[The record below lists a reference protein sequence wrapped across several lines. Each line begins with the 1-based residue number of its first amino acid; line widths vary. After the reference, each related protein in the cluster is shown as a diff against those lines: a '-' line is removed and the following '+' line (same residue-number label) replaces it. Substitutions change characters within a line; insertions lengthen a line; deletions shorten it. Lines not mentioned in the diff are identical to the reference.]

1 MQYSRDDRVTNT
13 ADFEPQALVRSA
25 ILQSILATKGPRR
38 FLWRCKGSQMENVA
52 KYQIIDAGHGI
63 RLTGW
68 YSPITAKESKGI
80 VVLIHGWE
88 GHHNSGYLYSM
99 ACCLFEA
106 GYSVF
111 RLNLRDHGGSQCL
124 NRELF
129 HAARIDEVIEAV
141 RVVHHYTI
149 EAPLFVVGF
158 SLGGNFALRVAIHGP
173 KVDVSPRLTIGI
185 SPAINPKMA
194 VKAIDE
200 GSPLI
205 RDYFDHKWEKSL
217 LVKKAAWPHFDFS
230 KYSASKSIDD
240 KTKWMVENFTEWDSL
255 DSYYAAYTLSE
266 ESLKNAPSPVAII
279 TAQDDPVIP
288 FSDFN
293 GLDESGSVKRL
304 LKTQYGGHCGFLQDV
319 LMRSWAEERVLE
331 MLRLNS

>member
-1 MQYSRDDRVTNT
+1 MADT
-13 ADFEPQALVRSA
+13 ADFRPQAQVRSA

-38 FLWRCKGSQMENVA
+38 FIWRFNGSQMEKVA
-52 KYQIIDAGHGI
+52 KYQILDAGDGV
-63 RLTGW
+63 RLSGW
-68 YSPITAKESKGI
+68 YSPVTAKEAKGI

-111 RLNLRDHGGSQCL
+111 RLNLRDHGGSQHL

-141 RVVHHYTI
+141 REVHHHNS
-149 EAPLFVVGF
+149 EAPLFVVGY
-158 SLGGNFALRVAIHGP
+158 SLGGNFALRVALHGP
-173 KVDVSPRLTIGI
+173 KVGVTPRLTIGI

-205 RDYFDHKWEKSL
+205 RGYFDQKWEKSL
-217 LVKKAAWPHFDFS
+217 LAKKSAWPHFDFS
-230 KYSASKSIDD
+230 KYSHSKSIDD
-240 KTKWMVENFTEWDSL
+240 KTKWMVENFTEFESL
-255 DSYYAAYTLSE
+255 ESYYAAYTLSP
-266 ESLKNAPSPVAII
+266 ESLKNAPSLIAII

-288 FSDFN
+288 FSDFDD
-293 GLDESGSVKRL
+293 LDESGSVTRI
-304 LKTQYGGHCGFLQDV
+304 LKTRYGGHCGFLQDV

-331 MLRLNS
+331 MLRFKTQ